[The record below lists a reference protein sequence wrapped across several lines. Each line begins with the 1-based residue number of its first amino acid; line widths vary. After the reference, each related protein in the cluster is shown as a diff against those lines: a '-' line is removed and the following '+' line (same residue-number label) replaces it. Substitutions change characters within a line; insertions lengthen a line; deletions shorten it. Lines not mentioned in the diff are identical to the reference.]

1 MNFANHHKTDSQHFF
16 CLLIVFYNFLIFFFF
31 THVKTSKDSSAKY
44 QNNKER
50 LQKKSCGRYHSL
62 SKEEKDKRQ
71 QIWKVNIRMF

>member
-16 CLLIVFYNFLIFFFF
+16 CLLIVFYNFLIFFF

-44 QNNKER
+44 QKNKER

-62 SKEEKDKRQ
+62 SKEEKDKKQ